1 MDWTRLER
9 SGVDL
14 IIFDVQVTKDEGIR
28 PTTMEGLAKLRA
40 AFKEGG
46 STTAGLLHHAL
57 MLLSVTHAELHHRVR
72 HAWLCYP
79 PSAHHVMS
87 HDEVICVS

>member
-1 MDWTRLER
+1 MEWSRLEW

-57 MLLSVTHAELHHRVR
+57 MLLLITHAKSHHRVS
-72 HAWLCYP
+72 HA
-79 PSAHHVMS
+79 
-87 HDEVICVS
+87 